1 MIDRSEVVVHL
12 VLGDEGRYVVDA
24 VLRFLFHVL
33 ADHIIHRFLSDAG
46 QVGHLRGV
54 VEQSSIHYSTKGHAD
69 VVGKIQ
75 RYKISLWKICQPGR
89 VWKPTL
95 LEDLTDPRNGGRIG
109 RSGRVKAI
117 SRRVAAVWPRG
128 AYPWMPRGLWRLPAT
143 EGGPWGRPWRVPR
156 TLLRSS
162 ALRRSAGKSASL
174 LLLCLPRNLCNSNSH
189 PRCC

>member
-1 MIDRSEVVVHL
+1 MRLASSRRRSTDWSYRSFESDHHRYSCTAAQQASTAASQSRLEPL
-12 VLGDEGRYVVDA
+12 VD
-24 VLRFLFHVL
+24 
-33 ADHIIHRFLSDAG
+33 
-46 QVGHLRGV
+46 
-54 VEQSSIHYSTKGHAD
+54 
-69 VVGKIQ
+69 
-75 RYKISLWKICQPGR
+75 SLWKICQPGR

-143 EGGPWGRPWRVPR
+143 ENGPWGRPWRVPR

>member
-1 MIDRSEVVVHL
+1 MRRVRVERHHTGAGTIVPRRRRNDHSQLLLHRS
-12 VLGDEGRYVVDA
+12 
-24 VLRFLFHVL
+24 
-33 ADHIIHRFLSDAG
+33 
-46 QVGHLRGV
+46 
-54 VEQSSIHYSTKGHAD
+54 
-69 VVGKIQ
+69 KIAP
-75 RYKISLWKICQPGR
+75 SLWKFCQPGR

>member
-1 MIDRSEVVVHL
+1 MTQTGSKIGCCFSVTQKMS
-12 VLGDEGRYVVDA
+12 DEKT
-24 VLRFLFHVL
+24 LFVEN
-33 ADHIIHRFLSDAG
+33 LSA
-46 QVGHLRGV
+46 R
-54 VEQSSIHYSTKGHAD
+54 KGLETH
-69 VVGKIQ
+69 
-75 RYKISLWKICQPGR
+75 SF
-89 VWKPTL
+89 

-128 AYPWMPRGLWRLPAT
+128 AFPWMPRGLWRLPAT

>member
-1 MIDRSEVVVHL
+1 MRVSTSARRWAGPLNNLFRQRRARQASAEWPQQFDGLHFLRRVHFLITRHAIIWAESQLIRSGL
-12 VLGDEGRYVVDA
+12 
-24 VLRFLFHVL
+24 
-33 ADHIIHRFLSDAG
+33 
-46 QVGHLRGV
+46 
-54 VEQSSIHYSTKGHAD
+54 
-69 VVGKIQ
+69 
-75 RYKISLWKICQPGR
+75 SLWKICQPGR

-128 AYPWMPRGLWRLPAT
+128 AYPWMPRGLWRLQAT

>member
-1 MIDRSEVVVHL
+1 MVWIHDM
-12 VLGDEGRYVVDA
+12 
-24 VLRFLFHVL
+24 HVL
-33 ADHIIHRFLSDAG
+33 WLRCELGGRREGVHGGESILGRGRHWGRSSLLSLECLEESG
-46 QVGHLRGV
+46 
-54 VEQSSIHYSTKGHAD
+54 S
-69 VVGKIQ
+69 
-75 RYKISLWKICQPGR
+75 KISLWKICQPGR

-95 LEDLTDPRNGGRIG
+95 LDQDLTDPRNGGRIG
-109 RSGRVKAI
+109 LSGRVKAI